1 MLQMNWFTSVEQVR
15 GHSTPDTAN
24 SLIHMGN
31 PFAIYTY
38 IYSQSAERPPTRQSP
53 RRSRRQ
59 EAM

>member
-31 PFAIYTY
+31 LFAIYTY
-38 IYSQSAERPPTRQSP
+38 IYSQSAERPPT
-53 RRSRRQ
+53 
-59 EAM
+59 